1 MFRGGARPA
10 GRDAVR
16 GRPPPGGRDARAAEA
31 DRRTRRESGSACGND
46 PPGVCAAAGCAVE
59 RSAGR
64 NRDGPGAAG
73 AGSGPSGGARRHQR
87 GAGAAAQPRR
97 TIYEIVGWR
106 GRTRQETGFS
116 SPRNAPGSQHDAVED
131 ARSGIGRTGDHLAGA
146 GNQRRNRKAARTGAK
161 RRIEMGETLQPLVF
175 IVSGPSG
182 SGKSTLVQRILELPG
197 TMPSVSCTTRPRR
210 TTESSGKCY
219 HFVSEAEFD
228 AMVAR
233 GEFLEYARVFG
244 KHSYGTPLK
253 WLEESRKK
261 GLDLVLEIDV
271 QGAAQVKE
279 KLPESVA
286 IFILPPSREE
296 LERRLR
302 DRGQDSDEEIARRL
316 AKSRDEIAQFGKY
329 YDFCVVNE
337 DVERAG
343 REAQA
348 IVTALR
354 CTSARRR
361 ARVEQLLASFGRV

>member
-1 MFRGGARPA
+1 MTTGN
-10 GRDAVR
+10 
-16 GRPPPGGRDARAAEA
+16 
-31 DRRTRRESGSACGND
+31 ESA
-46 PPGVCAAAGCAVE
+46 
-59 RSAGR
+59 
-64 NRDGPGAAG
+64 
-73 AGSGPSGGARRHQR
+73 
-87 GAGAAAQPRR
+87 
-97 TIYEIVGWR
+97 
-106 GRTRQETGFS
+106 
-116 SPRNAPGSQHDAVED
+116 
-131 ARSGIGRTGDHLAGA
+131 
-146 GNQRRNRKAARTGAK
+146 
-161 RRIEMGETLQPLVF
+161 PLVL

-210 TTESSGKCY
+210 ATEASGKCY
-219 HFVSEAEFD
+219 AYVTEAEFD

-244 KHSYGTPLK
+244 RHSYGTPKK
-253 WLEESRKK
+253 WLEEARGK

-302 DRGQDSDEEIARRL
+302 GRGQDSDEEISRRL
-316 AKSRDEIAQFGKY
+316 AKARDEIAAFGKY
-329 YDFCVVNE
+329 YDYCVVNE

-348 IVTALR
+348 IVTALH

-361 ARVEQLLASFGRV
+361 ARVEQLLASFGGKD